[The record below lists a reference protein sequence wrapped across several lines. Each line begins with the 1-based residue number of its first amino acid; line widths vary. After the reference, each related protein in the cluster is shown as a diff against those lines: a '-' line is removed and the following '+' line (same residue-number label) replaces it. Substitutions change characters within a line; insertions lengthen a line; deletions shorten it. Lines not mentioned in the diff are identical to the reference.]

1 LQCFLYI
8 LRQRFYI
15 AKKRIFFDEGRKEM
29 STRRS
34 FLKGAV
40 LTGIAGIMASHR
52 APAFA
57 QDMKTKKIGVLG
69 LGSHNFAAMFKT
81 RPEGYTKEI
90 LCKPYGVW
98 DDIPQV
104 AEAMKS
110 GTFEKVFTDPV
121 QLVKECDCIHIEH
134 ADYRKVF
141 ELAQLGLEMGKPTF
155 INRPFTATIS
165 DAEET
170 VRIARSYNAP
180 LMSASSLEFG
190 NEVPLMQ
197 EFSKEKGP
205 VRSYEAY
212 GPEGHFT
219 WHLPHVI
226 NYAHAGLG
234 GGIDTV
240 YFTGDYEI
248 DLRTFRNE
256 NKPTGDTL
264 CVLTYKSREGQPPI
278 IGMCHVNNYP
288 GQFHVNVYGVKEN
301 RNFSLQGKWSLNMF
315 DKLNNLYSFG
325 KIPRPYEAILEQHRA
340 LVAANVSRLTGRAVK
355 LDSLGGDDSLPYSDG
370 IRDYVVKRKLAEV
383 NK

>member
-1 LQCFLYI
+1 
-8 LRQRFYI
+8 
-15 AKKRIFFDEGRKEM
+15 M

-34 FLKGAV
+34 FMKDTALA
-40 LTGIAGIMASHR
+40 GIAGIVASHR

-57 QDMKTKKIGVLG
+57 QDMKTKKIGLLG
-69 LGSHNFAAMFKT
+69 LGSHNFAALFKT
-81 RPEGYTKEI
+81 RPAGYTKEI
-90 LCKPYGVW
+90 LAKPYGVW

-104 AEAMKS
+104 AAAMKGS
-110 GTFEKVFTDPV
+110 VFEKVYSDPV
-121 QLVKECDCIHIEH
+121 QLAKECDCVHIEH

-141 ELAQLGLEMGKPTF
+141 ELAQPGLEMGKPTF
-155 INRPFTATIS
+155 INRPFTATIA

-170 VRIARSYNAP
+170 VRLARASNAP

-190 NEVPLMQ
+190 NEVPQMLA
-197 EFSKEKGP
+197 FSKEKGP
-205 VRSYEAY
+205 IRAYEAY

-264 CVLTYKSREGQPPI
+264 CVLTYKSRDCQPPI
-278 IGMCHVNNYP
+278 LGMCHINNYP
-288 GQFHVNVYGVKEN
+288 GQFHVNVYAVKEN
-301 RNFSLQGKWSLNMF
+301 RNFILQGDWGINMF
-315 DKLNNLYSFG
+315 DKLNDLYSFG

-340 LVAANVSRLTGRAVK
+340 LVAANISRLTGRAVK
-355 LDSLGGDDSLPYSDG
+355 LDSLGGDDSLPYSEG
-370 IRDYVVKRKLAEV
+370 IRDYVVKGILAPE
-383 NK
+383 KK